1 MDITLSDGNGY
12 EICEYIKNK
21 EDVPVIFLTAKDDDE
36 LNVVQ
41 GLDMGADD
49 YIIKPSQKYK
59 EQINLAI
66 ANIVGEVVQKFE
78 NRRKSS
84 NG

>member
-1 MDITLSDGNGY
+1 MLDITLPDGNGY

-21 EDVPVIFLTAKDDDE
+21 EDVPVIFLTAKDDE

-49 YIIKPSQKYK
+49 YVIKPFRTRELISK
-59 EQINLAI
+59 INSVL
-66 ANIVGEVVQKFE
+66 
-78 NRRKSS
+78 RRYYHEES
-84 NG
+84 NEKQLEIN

>member
-1 MDITLSDGNGY
+1 MLDITLPDGNGY

-21 EDVPVIFLTAKDDDE
+21 EDVPVIFLTAKDDE

-49 YIIKPSQKYK
+49 YVIKPFRTRELISK
-59 EQINLAI
+59 INSVLREDI
-66 ANIVGEVVQKFE
+66 IMKRVM
-78 NRRKSS
+78 KS
-84 NG
+84 N

>member
-1 MDITLSDGNGY
+1 MLDITLPDGNGY

-21 EDVPVIFLTAKDDDE
+21 EDVPVIFLTAKDDE

-49 YIIKPSQKYK
+49 YVIKPFRTRELISR
-59 EQINLAI
+59 INSVL
-66 ANIVGEVVQKFE
+66 
-78 NRRKSS
+78 RRYYHEES
-84 NG
+84 NEKQLEIN

>member
-1 MDITLSDGNGY
+1 MDITLSDENGY
-12 EICEYIKNK
+12 EICEDIKNK
-21 EDVPVIFLTAKDDDE
+21 EDVPVIFLTAKDDE